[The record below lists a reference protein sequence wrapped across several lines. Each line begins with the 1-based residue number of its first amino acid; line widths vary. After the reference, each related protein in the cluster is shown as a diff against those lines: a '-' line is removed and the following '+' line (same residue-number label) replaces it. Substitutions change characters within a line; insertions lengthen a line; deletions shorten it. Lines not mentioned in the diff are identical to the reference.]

1 MNAEHQ
7 QQSQESGVAERE
19 QQTLPLDRFDS
30 FSEGVLASGPS
41 NDPPPR
47 HESAAERGLTTPRA
61 AGVAGI
67 IFAVLFILALALLSR
82 VVGVSLETEQVMENL
97 YGSSSTPALVGL
109 YMVPFA
115 GIAFIWFIGVI
126 RDRIGEREDRF
137 FATVFLGSGLLF
149 VAMLFAGAAVL
160 GGLIAGN
167 RFGIAAP
174 TNIETVGFARSV
186 GYSFLF
192 VYSAKVAGVFML
204 ATSTIVRRS
213 RWPRWTYLS
222 GFIGAAVLILSVS
235 FFEPTVLLLPAWVAA
250 ISCYVLVTGG
260 RRSSTGQ
267 SSEGN
272 QAPATEA

>member
-1 MNAEHQ
+1 MATATQ
-7 QQSQESGVAERE
+7 AGDPRPRP
-19 QQTLPLDRFDS
+19 QTT
-30 FSEGVLASGPS
+30 
-41 NDPPPR
+41 
-47 HESAAERGLTTPRA
+47 AERGLTTPRA

-67 IFAVLFILALALLSR
+67 VFAVLFVVALALLAR
-82 VVGVSLETEQVMENL
+82 VVGVALDTQTVMENL
-97 YGSSSTPALVGL
+97 SGSSSTPALVGL

-174 TNIETVGFARSV
+174 TDIPTVGFARSV
-186 GYSFLF
+186 GYSFVF

-213 RWPRWTYLS
+213 RWPHWTHLS
-222 GFIGAAVLILSVS
+222 GFLGAAVLILSVS
-235 FFEPTVLLLPAWVAA
+235 FFEPIVMILPAWVAA
-250 ISCYVLVTGG
+250 ISCYLLVTGG
-260 RRSSTGQ
+260 RQSKRTGL
-267 SSEGN
+267 
-272 QAPATEA
+272 